1 MKFENDEF
9 HSSLRVVE
17 CQGEVMSVGNS
28 MCADEERSAFP
39 PVGPSC
45 PKSPLPRPSPQGT
58 PEALLSPILRAC
70 PGRALPRDALLPAAA
85 LHVAPSRSRQPVA
98 GGAHR
103 TRRGFCVRHTVTG
116 IVV

>member
-1 MKFENDEF
+1 MKFENYEF
-9 HSSLRVVE
+9 HSSLRVAE
-17 CQGEVMSVGNS
+17 CQGEVMSVG
-28 MCADEERSAFP
+28 MCADEERSAFH
-39 PVGPSC
+39 PVGLSF

-85 LHVAPSRSRQPVA
+85 LHVAPSRSRQSVA